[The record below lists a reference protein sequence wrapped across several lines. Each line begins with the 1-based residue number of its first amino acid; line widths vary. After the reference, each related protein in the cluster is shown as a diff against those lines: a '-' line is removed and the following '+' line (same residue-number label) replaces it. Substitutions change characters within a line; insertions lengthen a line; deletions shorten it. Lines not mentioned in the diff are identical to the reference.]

1 MTSADASGTGD
12 EGGRDEGGRDEAAAA
27 EVLEALLDAGP
38 RRPVRRAVRAISTV
52 ALTAVGLGGDLGG
65 LGREAQLV
73 VRRIDTGREVM
84 RTDAGDLDEADRLL
98 QRVRLDL
105 ETRSVR
111 DFVAEWRLVDAG
123 PGSAPGTSTGATG
136 A

>member
-1 MTSADASGTGD
+1 MTSADASGTRDED
-12 EGGRDEGGRDEAAAA
+12 EGDREEAAA
-27 EVLEALLDAGP
+27 EVLEAVLEPGP
-38 RRPVRRAVRAISTV
+38 RRPVRRAVRAISAV
-52 ALTAVGLGGDLGG
+52 ALTVVGLGGELGRF
-65 LGREAQLV
+65 GREAQLV
-73 VRRIDTGREVM
+73 VRRIDTGREVL

-111 DFVAEWRLVDAG
+111 GFVAEWRLVDAG
-123 PGSAPGTSTGATG
+123 PGSGTSAGATG

>member
-1 MTSADASGTGD
+1 MTSAGASGTGD
-12 EGGRDEGGRDEAAAA
+12 DEGDRGRDQGDDPAVAA
-27 EVLEALLDAGP
+27 EVLEAVLEPGP
-38 RRPVRRAVRAISTV
+38 RRPVRRAVRAIGAI
-52 ALTAVGLGGDLGG
+52 ALAVVGGDVGG

-73 VRRIDTGREVM
+73 VRRIDTGREVL

-111 DFVAEWRLVDAG
+111 EFVADWRLVDAG
-123 PGSAPGTSTGATG
+123 PSSGSSTGATG
-136 A
+136 G

>member
-1 MTSADASGTGD
+1 MTSADASGTSGEGD
-12 EGGRDEGGRDEAAAA
+12 RDEAAAA

-38 RRPVRRAVRAISTV
+38 RRPVRRAVRAIGTV

-73 VRRIDTGREVM
+73 VRRIDTGREVL

-111 DFVAEWRLVDAG
+111 DFVAEWRLVDAD
-123 PGSAPGTSTGATG
+123 PGSGSGSSTGAAG

>member
-1 MTSADASGTGD
+1 MTSADASGRD
-12 EGGRDEGGRDEAAAA
+12 DEGGRDEAVAA

-38 RRPVRRAVRAISTV
+38 RRPVRRAARAIGAV
-52 ALTAVGLGGDLGG
+52 ALTVVGMGGDLAG

-73 VRRIDTGREVM
+73 VRRIDTGREVL
-84 RTDAGDLDEADRLL
+84 RTDAGDLEEADRLL

-123 PGSAPGTSTGATG
+123 PETGSGTSTGATG

>member
-1 MTSADASGTGD
+1 MTSADASAAGD
-12 EGGRDEGGRDEAAAA
+12 GEPDRTVAA
-27 EVLEALLDAGP
+27 EVLEAVLEPGP
-38 RRPVRRAVRAISTV
+38 RRPVRRAIRAIGAV
-52 ALTAVGLGGDLGG
+52 AMAAVGADAME

-73 VRRIDTGREVM
+73 VRRIDTGREVL
-84 RTDAGDLDEADRLL
+84 RTDAGPLAEADLLL

-111 DFVAEWRLVDAG
+111 AFVAEWRLMD
-123 PGSAPGTSTGATG
+123 PGPGTSAGASG

>member
-1 MTSADASGTGD
+1 MTSADASGTG
-12 EGGRDEGGRDEAAAA
+12 DEGGRDEAAAA

-38 RRPVRRAVRAISTV
+38 RRPVRRAVRAIGAV
-52 ALTAVGLGGDLGG
+52 ALTAVGLGGDLAG

-73 VRRIDTGREVM
+73 VRRIDTGREVL
-84 RTDAGDLDEADRLL
+84 RTDAGDLEEADRLL

-123 PGSAPGTSTGATG
+123 PGSTPGTGTGATG

>member
-1 MTSADASGTGD
+1 MTSADASATGD
-12 EGGRDEGGRDEAAAA
+12 GEPEQGTVAA
-27 EVLEALLDAGP
+27 EVLEAVLEPGP
-38 RRPVRRAVRAISTV
+38 RRPVRRAVRAIGAV
-52 ALTAVGLGGDLGG
+52 AMAAVGADAVE

-73 VRRIDTGREVM
+73 VRRIDTGREVL
-84 RTDAGDLDEADRLL
+84 RTDAGHLADADQLL

-111 DFVAEWRLVDAG
+111 EFVAEWRLTDAG
-123 PGSAPGTSTGATG
+123 PGTSAGAAG